1 MSLISLPSPET
12 QESVALSDIQQFTT
26 FPASHTPSNPY
37 IARFQDN
44 MHFSR
49 FILPFLAAVAIA
61 QDGDDNDP
69 SNDDDNDAVGAAS
82 TAVANGG
89 LRASMLILR
98 S

>member
-1 MSLISLPSPET
+1 
-12 QESVALSDIQQFTT
+12 
-26 FPASHTPSNPY
+26 
-37 IARFQDN
+37 

-89 LRASMLILR
+89 MRASMFLFPASVPTAFRSAFQSILEKKNKRKTNLMDQNSQRCRR
-98 S
+98 SRRLRHE